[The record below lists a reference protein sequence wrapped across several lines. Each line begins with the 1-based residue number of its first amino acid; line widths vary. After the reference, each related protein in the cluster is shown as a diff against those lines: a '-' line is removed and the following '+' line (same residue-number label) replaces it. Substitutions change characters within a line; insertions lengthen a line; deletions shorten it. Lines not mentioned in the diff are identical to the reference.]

1 MWRRWLPIRRILR
14 CWVHC
19 GPSSLSWFK
28 DREGVYVGLRL
39 LILVILAGVAPLCSV
54 CYWISM
60 IGAGVFAI
68 DILLF
73 NTAVV
78 FETGGLE
85 DPLRSLVLTMVAYA
99 SLAVA
104 FAPGWIAFRFDS
116 GAGART
122 WDQLSTGIYQSVR
135 ALTTTGPEGAL
146 YPWERL
152 FASFETLVGIYFL
165 AIILAGYVSWLNDGR
180 AP

>member
-1 MWRRWLPIRRILR
+1 MSEWWLRVHRFLF

-19 GPSSLSWFK
+19 GPSSYFTPYE
-28 DREGVYVGLRL
+28 EGYVVLRL
-39 LILVILAGVAPLCSV
+39 VVLVALAWLAAWG
-54 CYWISM
+54 CYRAAI
-60 IGAGVFAI
+60 IGSALLAI

-78 FETGGLE
+78 FETGGLG
-85 DPLRSLVLTMVAYA
+85 DPLRSIVLTMIAYA
-99 SLAVA
+99 SLSVA